1 MLLLKNGAKL
11 DKRQKRKKKTGVT
24 TKQKEKIDALSPPPL
39 VCIKVTKRKKSAFN
53 SFWIRSLFFC
63 HIPRFRTNGPVA
75 DRARLRRETGTDL
88 IKFPAV
94 GGIFPGVTLS
104 ICCKASDAVPS
115 SLNSKT

>member
-11 DKRQKRKKKTGVT
+11 DKRQKRNKKTGVT

-63 HIPRFRTNGPVA
+63 HIPGRNPSPQSVVKPPMPCR
-75 DRARLRRETGTDL
+75 
-88 IKFPAV
+88 PA
-94 GGIFPGVTLS
+94 
-104 ICCKASDAVPS
+104 
-115 SLNSKT
+115 

>member
-11 DKRQKRKKKTGVT
+11 DKRQKRNKKTGVT

-39 VCIKVTKRKKSAFN
+39 VCIKVTKRKKSTFN

-63 HIPRFRTNGPVA
+63 HIPRFRTNDPVA

-94 GGIFPGVTLS
+94 GGIFPGSFRLS
-104 ICCKASDAVPS
+104 AAYSRA
-115 SLNSKT
+115 